1 MRSYEVL
8 ATPRTDTYH
17 AFMFVMKEWQLGKRD
32 LANRPHGLALRALG
46 VCFVLLIFDELTV
59 AVLFAPPRVA
69 SLPYSSEPFNQTN
82 AKKAISAGILADK
95 GTSRHQPD
103 RAEVWLR

>member
-32 LANRPHGLALRALG
+32 LANRPHGLALRGLRRMFCVTDFRRIDRCRALRP
-46 VCFVLLIFDELTV
+46 
-59 AVLFAPPRVA
+59 APR
-69 SLPYSSEPFNQTN
+69 
-82 AKKAISAGILADK
+82 G
-95 GTSRHQPD
+95 QPT
-103 RAEVWLR
+103 LQL